1 LCKEFCGVIFFIV
14 CSSGNCIVVLDE
26 DSPTPNSWF
35 LVTENWIFILFHQL
49 LVSAGHQLS
58 LFFEI
63 STWPAIVAFFVLFIL
78 TSLSFL
84 PYSYVI
90 LNSCYQLQST
100 YQFLSRS
107 SCVILN
113 QVDEASVIFCGKLL
127 SSDSFSCFVG
137 LDPNNQY
144 HSLI

>member
-63 STWPAIVAFFVLFIL
+63 STWPAIVAFFCTVYFDFSLFFTIL
-78 TSLSFL
+78 
-84 PYSYVI
+84 I
-90 LNSCYQLQST
+90 CY
-100 YQFLSRS
+100 
-107 SCVILN
+107 I
-113 QVDEASVIFCGKLL
+113 K
-127 SSDSFSCFVG
+127 
-137 LDPNNQY
+137 
-144 HSLI
+144 